1 MTFPV
6 LAAFLF
12 VVAVAFFV
20 AASRAIFWD
29 SYGKAALDILV
40 GIVFLAAGVGAGFIA
55 LTLAGYQ
62 RLSGDE
68 HVTQVQFVRKGDK
81 TYTAMFTYPGP
92 RIQVFDMKGDD
103 WRVGARM
110 LKWNGPSNLL
120 GFSTLFRMDQ
130 ITGRYAKPE
139 EEKAAPHTAYLLGTP
154 ERIDT
159 WQLARDA
166 KGWIGEWVDATEGAA
181 ATLPMADNALYE
193 VRVSPTG
200 VAARPLNDA
209 AKKAVAGVKEAI
221 STPVVRSPL

>member
-1 MTFPV
+1 MTFPI
-6 LAAFLF
+6 LAAFLI

-20 AASRAIFWD
+20 AASRSIFWD

-40 GIVFLAAGVGAGFIA
+40 GIVFLAAGLGAGFIA

-68 HVTQVQFVRKGDK
+68 HVTQVQFVRKADK

-92 RIQVFDMKGDD
+92 RIQVFDMKGDE
-103 WRVGARM
+103 WQVGARM
-110 LKWNGPSNLL
+110 IKWNGPSNLL

-130 ITGRYAKPE
+130 IAGHYAKPE
-139 EEKAAPHTAYLLGTP
+139 EEKAAPHTAHALATP

-166 KGWIGEWVDATEGAA
+166 KGWIGEWVDATEGVA

-193 VRVSPTG
+193 VRVSSTG
-200 VAARPLNDA
+200 VTARPLNDA
-209 AKKAVAGVKEAI
+209 AKKAAAGVKEAV
-221 STPVVRSPL
+221 SAPVVRSPL

>member
-6 LAAFLF
+6 LAAFLI
-12 VVAVAFFV
+12 VVALAFFA
-20 AASRAIFWD
+20 AASRSIFWD
-29 SYGKAALDILV
+29 SYGKAALDIFV
-40 GIVFLAAGVGAGFIA
+40 GVVFLAAGVGAGFIA

-103 WRVGARM
+103 WQVGARM

-130 ITGRYAKPE
+130 VAGRYAKPE
-139 EEKAAPHTAYLLGTP
+139 EEKAAPHTVYALSTP

-166 KGWIGEWVDATEGAA
+166 RGWIGEWVDATEEAVA
-181 ATLPMADNALYE
+181 PLPMADNALYE
-193 VRVSPTG
+193 VRVSSTG
-200 VAARPLNDA
+200 VAARPLNDS

>member
-6 LAAFLF
+6 LAAFLI
-12 VVAVAFFV
+12 VVAVAFFA
-20 AASRAIFWD
+20 AASRSIFWD

-40 GIVFLAAGVGAGFIA
+40 GIVFLAAGLGAGFIA

-68 HVTQVQFVRKGDK
+68 HVTQVQIVRKGDK

-103 WRVGARM
+103 WQVGARM

-139 EEKAAPHTAYLLGTP
+139 EEKALPHTAHALSP
-154 ERIDT
+154 AERVDT

-166 KGWIGEWVDATEGAA
+166 KDWIGEWVEATEGSGAW
-181 ATLPMADNALYE
+181 LPLADNALYE
-193 VRVSPTG
+193 VRVSSTG

-209 AKKAVAGVKEAI
+209 AKKAVAAPKQP
-221 STPVVRSPL
+221 S